1 MADRIEL
8 VLRRSRTC
16 AARREDRSADR
27 PRRAR
32 RHDRSCR
39 PWGSVRLLDS
49 GAGHTTIDGIG
60 YVVADL
66 SPYEAD
72 LDWSEITEPDE
83 IGPVVADLGRA
94 TAKIHWISD
103 SDSDEGLVEFST
115 EEAIATVLDGEQDA
129 FVDDVVDFGIEYAL
143 RVRRDHELFVD
154 AFRGGHFE
162 LVSAT

>member
-1 MADRIEL
+1 LPPWPIGSNWCCD
-8 VLRRSRTC
+8 RSRTS

-39 PWGSVRLLDS
+39 TWGRVRLPAS
-49 GAGHTTIDGIG
+49 GAGRTTIDGIG

-83 IGPVVADLGRA
+83 IGPGVADLCRA
-94 TAKIHWISD
+94 TRQIPC
-103 SDSDEGLVEFST
+103 
-115 EEAIATVLDGEQDA
+115 
-129 FVDDVVDFGIEYAL
+129 
-143 RVRRDHELFVD
+143 
-154 AFRGGHFE
+154 
-162 LVSAT
+162 